1 MSGQGPYFG
10 QKAWFTHFHSDLKIS
25 SAIERYSNE
34 IRRIL
39 GVIDAHLKKTNQ
51 PYLVG
56 KQVSYADLM
65 FVPWNSMLGFLMGE
79 EFVEE
84 GWKREFPVCWE
95 WHRRLV
101 ERPAVKKVL
110 EEKAVKMAGK

>member
-10 QKAWFTHFHSDLKIS
+10 QKAWFTHFHSDLKIT

-39 GVIDAHLKKTNQ
+39 GVIDAHLTKTNQ

-84 GWKREFPVCWE
+84 VWKREFPVCWE
-95 WHRRLV
+95 WHNRLV